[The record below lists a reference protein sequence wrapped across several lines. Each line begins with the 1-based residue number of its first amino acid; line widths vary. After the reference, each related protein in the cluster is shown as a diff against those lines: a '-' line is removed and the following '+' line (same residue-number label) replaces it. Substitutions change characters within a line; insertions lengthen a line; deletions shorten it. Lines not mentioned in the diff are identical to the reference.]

1 MQNTGILTV
10 SEASIRAVRY
20 SARGDR
26 DTEMV
31 SRANVQSS
39 QMHELGRPRPGGISD
54 ANMGTTESTYVCSTC
69 LKDRKHCAGHPGMFA
84 INYPMISPIM
94 MSEIAKWL
102 RVICFNCGHIIY
114 SDENMH
120 HICGANISLDALA
133 KTSNTVHKCASCGT
147 IHPIVRRPDKLSFYF
162 VIKGGGGAAQS
173 GDVMLRA
180 LDIAHIFDRLRDE
193 EILRINKNPVSH
205 PRKFIWSKLLV
216 PSPVMRPDEK
226 RVGGRGSGSNPM
238 TAHLRALI
246 DFQQSSIPP
255 SIPDR
260 IDPKYASNLD
270 EEQMRLNAFLT
281 VKDERDHSVADLF
294 RGKSGI
300 LRSLILGKR
309 VLGMGRSTIDGSPR
323 LHLDE
328 ISIPLFF
335 AQTLQIME
343 HVQSFNRAR
352 LMIFVKNGA
361 DIYPGCSRVIKRN
374 GVEYRP
380 GMREIILE
388 DGDIVMRDLIN
399 GDIVAFNRPPT
410 LTISSIT
417 AMRIV
422 IDHNALANGMN
433 VLICPFF
440 NADFDGDQM
449 NVYNYMRASSLNEQE
464 LLASVITRMVSF
476 TTGANSLKQ
485 ANDSLVGMM
494 KITQSDVHFDKYHAC
509 AIYNNT
515 ILMPDIAGAF
525 AKSASDSNR
534 VSTSITGH
542 DLVSLSFAHAP
553 ISYRGRSNYYNP
565 GAPWSGLI
573 APNEAC
579 AKVLIE
585 DGKLV
590 TGCLDVCLGAGRGG
604 IYQTAVHE
612 FGPAAT
618 LDLIYDHQQIGIN
631 YLTNNTGFTTG
642 IRDFLLTTDARE
654 RIHNIAHSTLT
665 RANELAMRLH
675 RGTIIPPV
683 GDTVLQAYE
692 LMQIATQ
699 RVNDSY
705 ATEVFRSILSPRTN
719 GIFEMMA
726 IGKGSPTFLVNMMAT
741 VGLILIS
748 GARSPLNFG
757 YSRALPYFQRFD
769 ESPEGRG
776 FSTESF
782 IEGLSLVGVIYNAM
796 MSRTDIISR
805 ALFTAVT
812 GDNNRKSEKSLE
824 SILTNNYRM
833 ATKGSQIV
841 SLVYGGDFYDP
852 RHLET
857 VTYAPGTISRAQF
870 EKEWKT
876 DNEEFK
882 QLCAD
887 RVQYR
892 DIRRRMECLTM
903 RDRMDSSI
911 KSPVNVTRI
920 MHTFAIALR
929 KNRTDDAKQHV
940 NSVSESSSSSS
951 FDYTLVAKKVAQFCA
966 ELPYLF
972 INDIQRQRAGWI
984 PAHIE
989 AACTYLRMYIRS
1001 ELASARI
1008 RAFMVRENIEC
1019 DPLFMVAEIIKAI
1032 SVLIMMALIDP
1043 GCAVGIIAAQSFCEP
1058 FTQDM
1063 LDSYKTSALT
1073 GGNAGRIK
1081 MNKCREIMAAY
1092 NVNKLLAPTMTII
1105 LDETSS
1111 QSEAS
1116 ARTVAH
1122 RIEMLRLSQVV
1133 DLRNASIFVEQF
1145 GEPVHPDFIG
1155 DRAIFAQFLEDN
1167 PLYRPP
1173 SDLISWC
1180 IRFTM
1185 NKEMLVQKSI
1195 TIDVI
1200 CAKLRETYEDLYFV
1214 HTTERAD
1221 EPIIRVYM
1229 RSGAKARMVENVCVR
1244 TFDRTRHA
1252 SAARGS
1258 IQLRVHEIYEMLLDT
1273 IVRGVPGVNT
1283 VRIEKVLRTHV
1294 DETDAI
1300 VNAPDTYCIRT
1311 VGTNLAQI
1319 SQFDEVN
1326 IKWSQT
1332 DAVMEIAEL
1341 LGVEAARA
1349 RIIIEMRGL
1358 VDKCDIRHY
1367 MIYADEMTRTG
1378 RVTSI
1383 ERSGLSSREM
1393 GNVALRAGQASTV
1406 QVFTEAAINARR
1418 DVVTGVSGPITYG
1431 QIPRLGTLYNN
1442 FAIDP
1447 AMIRKYKRSAR
1458 DVIGEL

>member
-1 MQNTGILTV
+1 
-10 SEASIRAVRY
+10 
-20 SARGDR
+20 
-26 DTEMV
+26 
-31 SRANVQSS
+31 
-39 QMHELGRPRPGGISD
+39 
-54 ANMGTTESTYVCSTC
+54 
-69 LKDRKHCAGHPGMFA
+69 
-84 INYPMISPIM
+84 
-94 MSEIAKWL
+94 
-102 RVICFNCGHIIY
+102 
-114 SDENMH
+114 
-120 HICGANISLDALA
+120 
-133 KTSNTVHKCASCGT
+133 
-147 IHPIVRRPDKLSFYF
+147 
-162 VIKGGGGAAQS
+162 
-173 GDVMLRA
+173 
-180 LDIAHIFDRLRDE
+180 
-193 EILRINKNPVSH
+193 
-205 PRKFIWSKLLV
+205 
-216 PSPVMRPDEK
+216 
-226 RVGGRGSGSNPM
+226 
-238 TAHLRALI
+238 
-246 DFQQSSIPP
+246 
-255 SIPDR
+255 
-260 IDPKYASNLD
+260 
-270 EEQMRLNAFLT
+270 
-281 VKDERDHSVADLF
+281 
-294 RGKSGI
+294 
-300 LRSLILGKR
+300 
-309 VLGMGRSTIDGSPR
+309 
-323 LHLDE
+323 
-328 ISIPLFF
+328 
-335 AQTLQIME
+335 
-343 HVQSFNRAR
+343 
-352 LMIFVKNGA
+352 
-361 DIYPGCSRVIKRN
+361 
-374 GVEYRP
+374 
-380 GMREIILE
+380 
-388 DGDIVMRDLIN
+388 
-399 GDIVAFNRPPT
+399 
-410 LTISSIT
+410 
-417 AMRIV
+417 
-422 IDHNALANGMN
+422 
-433 VLICPFF
+433 
-440 NADFDGDQM
+440 
-449 NVYNYMRASSLNEQE
+449 
-464 LLASVITRMVSF
+464 
-476 TTGANSLKQ
+476 
-485 ANDSLVGMM
+485 
-494 KITQSDVHFDKYHAC
+494 
-509 AIYNNT
+509 
-515 ILMPDIAGAF
+515 
-525 AKSASDSNR
+525 
-534 VSTSITGH
+534 
-542 DLVSLSFAHAP
+542 
-553 ISYRGRSNYYNP
+553 
-565 GAPWSGLI
+565 
-573 APNEAC
+573 
-579 AKVLIE
+579 
-585 DGKLV
+585 
-590 TGCLDVCLGAGRGG
+590 
-604 IYQTAVHE
+604 
-612 FGPAAT
+612 
-618 LDLIYDHQQIGIN
+618 
-631 YLTNNTGFTTG
+631 
-642 IRDFLLTTDARE
+642 
-654 RIHNIAHSTLT
+654 
-665 RANELAMRLH
+665 
-675 RGTIIPPV
+675 
-683 GDTVLQAYE
+683 
-692 LMQIATQ
+692 
-699 RVNDSY
+699 
-705 ATEVFRSILSPRTN
+705 
-719 GIFEMMA
+719 
-726 IGKGSPTFLVNMMAT
+726 
-741 VGLILIS
+741 
-748 GARSPLNFG
+748 
-757 YSRALPYFQRFD
+757 
-769 ESPEGRG
+769 
-776 FSTESF
+776 
-782 IEGLSLVGVIYNAM
+782 
-796 MSRTDIISR
+796 
-805 ALFTAVT
+805 
-812 GDNNRKSEKSLE
+812 
-824 SILTNNYRM
+824 
-833 ATKGSQIV
+833 
-841 SLVYGGDFYDP
+841 
-852 RHLET
+852 
-857 VTYAPGTISRAQF
+857 
-870 EKEWKT
+870 
-876 DNEEFK
+876 
-882 QLCAD
+882 
-887 RVQYR
+887 
-892 DIRRRMECLTM
+892 
-903 RDRMDSSI
+903 
-911 KSPVNVTRI
+911 
-920 MHTFAIALR
+920 
-929 KNRTDDAKQHV
+929 
-940 NSVSESSSSSS
+940 
-951 FDYTLVAKKVAQFCA
+951 
-966 ELPYLF
+966 
-972 INDIQRQRAGWI
+972 
-984 PAHIE
+984 
-989 AACTYLRMYIRS
+989 MYIRS

-1283 VRIEKVLRTHV
+1283 VRIEKVLRTRI